1 MLETSSF
8 YLLAVLESANHLMSK
23 GDSYKRRE
31 KFLLTYPKLTLHPI
45 HKRGMIMIISIVGR
59 SWVRGSSS
67 LAGPSFLGVL
77 RGWNNKHLSF
87 PLFEPLFVEHLNFH
101 MSWWCI
107 NRRSWSRVS
116 SQVIN
121 KKMFEYA
128 FLWGEDALLSSD
140 SLQILQILKE
150 NFL

>member
-1 MLETSSF
+1 MLETSSL
-8 YLLAVLESANHLMSK
+8 YLPAVLESANHLMSK

-31 KFLLTYPKLTLHPI
+31 KFLLSYPKLTLHPI
-45 HKRGMIMIISIVGR
+45 HQRGMVMIISIVGR

-107 NRRSWSRVS
+107 NRRYWSGVS

-140 SLQILQILKE
+140 SLQILKE